1 MIDSANFELKIGRH
15 SENDVVIQDKS
26 VSRFH
31 ARFICRNY
39 TYYIDNVQGQNGIYV
54 NGMRIYTETKL
65 DDLDVVRLGGC
76 VLNWKQ
82 YVRIQKTNVMHTKEY
97 KISFEDILAL
107 APIPQLKKN
116 SDGAKKEIDFVLVGL
131 IFSVVIII
139 TLLLVL

>member
-1 MIDSANFELKIGRH
+1 MVDSANFELRIGRH

-31 ARFICRNY
+31 ARLICRNY

-54 NGMRIYTETKL
+54 NGMKIYAETKL
-65 DDLDVVRLGGC
+65 DELDVVRLGGS

-82 YVRIQKTNVMHTKEY
+82 YVRNQKPNALHTKEY

-116 SDGAKKEIDFVLVGL
+116 SDSAKKEIDFVLAGL
-131 IFSVVIII
+131 IFSVVILII
-139 TLLLVL
+139 LLLVF

>member
-1 MIDSANFELKIGRH
+1 MIDSANFELRIGRH

-31 ARFICRNY
+31 ARLICRNY
-39 TYYIDNVQGQNGIYV
+39 AYYIDNVQGQNGIYV
-54 NGMRIYTETKL
+54 NGMKIYAETKL
-65 DDLDVVRLGGC
+65 DELDVVRLGGC

-82 YVRIQKTNVMHTKEY
+82 YVRIQKPNVMHTKEY
-97 KISFEDILAL
+97 KISFEDILAFT
-107 APIPQLKKN
+107 PIPQLKKN